1 MARIPEEEVAEVRRR
16 ADIADIIG
24 RYLTVQKRGRE
35 YRAVCPFHDDH
46 DPSLHINPD
55 MQIYKCFVCGAGGNM
70 FTFVQNYENV
80 SFPEAVEKVADL
92 IGFPLSVKADRTEVR
107 QDPQKERYHNVLKET
122 IRFTCYE
129 INSEEAKE
137 AKVYLDQR
145 GMDETIRTQFE
156 IGYNPGGDRLSKFL
170 KAKGFAE
177 SDMVSVNVAR
187 TGASGISDV
196 FANRITFPIHDASG
210 NPVGFSA
217 RTMDP
222 SNPSKYV
229 NTTDT
234 PLFHKGEI
242 VYNAHRA
249 RMSARREGK
258 VYVCEG
264 VTDVIAFARAGIQNA
279 VCTLGTSCTKQQ
291 IEILHH
297 MAPRVVFCYDGD
309 APGQNATMKAGRLA
323 REAGC
328 EVAVVDN
335 RTGLD
340 PDELIRKEGADAFKA
355 MLGKELIWM
364 EFVLQY
370 LKNRTNF
377 DNYQERKDFV
387 TKAKAELDTLNDEMD
402 RRYFT
407 EEISRISGFHID
419 YVPKEQRTAPAAAGR
434 TRLTGGLDQ
443 AEEIILAMMMAH
455 KEASQHFSETLGF
468 LENKDRDSI
477 AMMIVDSY
485 RTSDKIDPNE
495 LIDRMDTQENRNLIT
510 KLIDLPVY
518 AMEYNESVLDGAIRK
533 VKISLKT
540 TQANAFKEQ
549 LAQPMN
555 PESALVIMQEY
566 KQCLNDLRRYIDEE
580 ANEINRN

>member
-92 IGFPLSVKADRTEVR
+92 IGFPLSVKVDRTVVQ

-137 AKVYLDQR
+137 AKAYLDKR
-145 GMDETIRTQFE
+145 GMDETIRGQFE
-156 IGYNPGGDRLSKFL
+156 IGFNPGNDRLSKFL
-170 KAKGFAE
+170 KAKGFSEA
-177 SDMVSVNVAR
+177 DMVSVNVAR

-196 FANRITFPIHDASG
+196 FANRITFPIHDAAG
-210 NPVGFSA
+210 NPIGFSA

-222 SNPSKYV
+222 DNPSKYV

-264 VTDVIAFARAGIQNA
+264 VTDVIAFARAGVQNA

-297 MAPRVVFCYDGD
+297 MAPRVIFCYDGD
-309 APGQNATMKAGRLA
+309 AAGQNATMKAGRLA

-340 PDELIRKEGADAFKA
+340 PDELTRKEGADAFKA

-387 TKAKAELDTLNDEMD
+387 TKAKAELDTLTDEVD

-407 EEISRISGFHID
+407 EEISRISGFHLD
-419 YVPKEQRTAPAAAGR
+419 YTPKEAHTAPSTYAR
-434 TRLTGGLDQ
+434 TKLIGGLDQ
-443 AEEIILAMMMAH
+443 AEEIILAMMLAH

-468 LENKDRDSI
+468 LQNKDRDSV

-485 RTSDKIDPNE
+485 RTKDVIDPNE

-510 KLIDLPVY
+510 RLIDQPVY
-518 AMEYNESVLDGAIRK
+518 AMEYDENVLDGAIRK

-540 TQANAFKEQ
+540 AQANAFKEQ

-566 KQCLNDLRRYIDEE
+566 KECLNDLRRYIDEE

>member
-92 IGFPLSVKADRTEVR
+92 IGFPLSVKADRTVVQ

-137 AKVYLDQR
+137 AKAYLDKR
-145 GMDETIRTQFE
+145 GMDETIRGQFE
-156 IGYNPGGDRLSKFL
+156 IGFNPGNDRLSKFL

-177 SDMVSVNVAR
+177 ADMVSVNVAR

-196 FANRITFPIHDASG
+196 FANRITFPIHDAAG
-210 NPVGFSA
+210 NPIGFSA

-222 SNPSKYV
+222 DNPSKYV

-264 VTDVIAFARAGIQNA
+264 VTDVIAFARAGVQNA

-297 MAPRVVFCYDGD
+297 MAPRVIFCYDGD
-309 APGQNATMKAGRLA
+309 AAGQNATMKAGRLA

-387 TKAKAELDTLNDEMD
+387 TKAKAELDTLTDEVD

-407 EEISRISGFHID
+407 EEISRISGFHLD
-419 YVPKEQRTAPAAAGR
+419 YTPKEAHTAPSTYAR
-434 TRLTGGLDQ
+434 TKLIGGLDQ
-443 AEEIILAMMMAH
+443 AEEIILAMMLAH

-468 LENKDRDSI
+468 LQNKDRDSV

-485 RTSDKIDPNE
+485 RTKDVIDPNE

-510 KLIDLPVY
+510 RLIDLPVY
-518 AMEYNESVLDGAIRK
+518 VMEYDENVLDGAIRK

-540 TQANAFKEQ
+540 AQANAFKEQ

-566 KQCLNDLRRYIDEE
+566 KECLNDLRRYIDEE

>member
-92 IGFPLSVKADRTEVR
+92 IGFPLSVKADRTVVQ

-137 AKVYLDQR
+137 AKAYLDKR
-145 GMDETIRTQFE
+145 GMDETIRGQFE
-156 IGYNPGGDRLSKFL
+156 IGFNPGNDRLSKFL

-177 SDMVSVNVAR
+177 ADMVSVNVAR

-196 FANRITFPIHDASG
+196 FANRITFPIHDAAG
-210 NPVGFSA
+210 NPIGFSA

-222 SNPSKYV
+222 DNPSKYV

-264 VTDVIAFARAGIQNA
+264 VTDVIAFARAGVQNA

-297 MAPRVVFCYDGD
+297 MAPRVIFCYDGD
-309 APGQNATMKAGRLA
+309 AAGQNATMKAGRLA

-387 TKAKAELDTLNDEMD
+387 TKAKAELDTLTDEVD

-407 EEISRISGFHID
+407 EEISRISGFHLD
-419 YVPKEQRTAPAAAGR
+419 YTPKEAHTAPPTYAR
-434 TRLTGGLDQ
+434 TKLIGGLDQ
-443 AEEIILAMMMAH
+443 AEEIILAMMLAH

-468 LENKDRDSI
+468 LQNKDRDSV

-485 RTSDKIDPNE
+485 RTKDVIDPNE

-510 KLIDLPVY
+510 RLIDLPVY
-518 AMEYNESVLDGAIRK
+518 AMEYDENVLDGAIRK

-540 TQANAFKEQ
+540 AQANAFKEQ

-566 KQCLNDLRRYIDEE
+566 KECLNDLRRYIDEE

>member
-92 IGFPLSVKADRTEVR
+92 IGFPLSVKADRAVVQ

-137 AKVYLDQR
+137 AKAYLDKR
-145 GMDETIRTQFE
+145 GMDETIRGQFE
-156 IGYNPGGDRLSKFL
+156 IGFNPGNDRLSKFL

-177 SDMVSVNVAR
+177 ADMVSVNVAR

-196 FANRITFPIHDASG
+196 FANRITFPIHDAAG
-210 NPVGFSA
+210 NPIGFSA

-222 SNPSKYV
+222 DNPSKYV

-264 VTDVIAFARAGIQNA
+264 VTDVIAFSRAGVQNA

-297 MAPRVVFCYDGD
+297 MAPRVIFCYDGD
-309 APGQNATMKAGRLA
+309 AAGQNATMKAGRLA

-387 TKAKAELDTLNDEMD
+387 TKAKAELDTMTDEVD

-407 EEISRISGFHID
+407 EEISRISGFHLD
-419 YVPKEQRTAPAAAGR
+419 YTPKEAHTAPSTYAR
-434 TRLTGGLDQ
+434 TKLIGGLDQ
-443 AEEIILAMMMAH
+443 AEEIILAMMLAH

-468 LENKDRDSI
+468 LQNKDRDSV

-485 RTSDKIDPNE
+485 RTKDVIDPNE

-510 KLIDLPVY
+510 RLIDLPVY
-518 AMEYNESVLDGAIRK
+518 AMEYDENVLDGAIRK

-540 TQANAFKEQ
+540 AQANAFKEQ

-566 KQCLNDLRRYIDEE
+566 KECLNDLRRYIDEE

>member
-92 IGFPLSVKADRTEVR
+92 IGFPLSVKVDRTVVQ

-137 AKVYLDQR
+137 AKAYLDKR
-145 GMDETIRTQFE
+145 GMDETIRGQFE
-156 IGYNPGGDRLSKFL
+156 IGFNPGNDRLSKFL

-177 SDMVSVNVAR
+177 ADMVSVNVAR

-196 FANRITFPIHDASG
+196 FANRITFPIHDAAG
-210 NPVGFSA
+210 NPIGFSA

-222 SNPSKYV
+222 DNPSKYV

-264 VTDVIAFARAGIQNA
+264 VTDVIAFARAGVQNA

-297 MAPRVVFCYDGD
+297 MAPRVIFCYDGD
-309 APGQNATMKAGRLA
+309 AAGQNATMKAGRLA

-387 TKAKAELDTLNDEMD
+387 TKAKAELDTLTDEVD

-407 EEISRISGFHID
+407 EEISRISGFHLD
-419 YVPKEQRTAPAAAGR
+419 YTPKEAHTAPSTYAR
-434 TRLTGGLDQ
+434 TKLIGGLDQ
-443 AEEIILAMMMAH
+443 AEEIILAMMLAH

-468 LENKDRDSI
+468 LQNKDRDSV

-485 RTSDKIDPNE
+485 RTKDVIDPNE

-510 KLIDLPVY
+510 RLIDLPVY
-518 AMEYNESVLDGAIRK
+518 AMEYDENVLDGAIRK

-540 TQANAFKEQ
+540 AQANAFKEQ

-566 KQCLNDLRRYIDEE
+566 KECLNDLRRYIDEE

>member
-46 DPSLHINPD
+46 DPSLHINTD

-92 IGFPLSVKADRTEVR
+92 IGFPLSVKADHTAV
-107 QDPQKERYHNVLKET
+107 QTDPQKERYHKVLQET

-129 INSEEAKE
+129 INSEEARE
-137 AKVYLDQR
+137 AKAYLDKR

-156 IGYNPGGDRLSKFL
+156 IGYNPGSDRLCKFL
-170 KAKGFAE
+170 KAKGFADA
-177 SDMVSVNVAR
+177 DMVSVNVAR
-187 TGASGISDV
+187 TGASGITDV
-196 FANRITFPIHDASG
+196 FASRITFPIHDAAG

-222 SNPSKYV
+222 NNPSKYV

-279 VCTLGTSCTKQQ
+279 VCTLGTSCTRQQ
-291 IEILHH
+291 IQILHH
-297 MAPRVVFCYDGD
+297 MAPRIVFCYDGD
-309 APGQNATMKAGRLA
+309 SAGQNATMKAGKLA

-335 RTGLD
+335 PTGLD
-340 PDELIRKEGADAFKA
+340 PDELIRKEGAEAFRQ

-370 LKNRTNF
+370 LKSRTNF

-387 TKAKAELDTLNDEMD
+387 TKAGAELDTLSDEMD

-407 EEISRISGFHID
+407 EEISRISGFHLD
-419 YVPKEQRTAPAAAGR
+419 YKPREERPARSVSQNSRIA
-434 TRLTGGLDQ
+434 GGLEQ
-443 AEEIILAMMMAH
+443 AEEIILAMMLAH

-468 LENKDRDSI
+468 LQNKDRDSV
-477 AMMIVDSY
+477 AMMIVDTY
-485 RTSDKIDPNE
+485 RTSDVIDPNE
-495 LIDRMDTQENRNLIT
+495 LIDRMDTQENRNLIIR
-510 KLIDLPVY
+510 LIGLPVY
-518 AMEYNESVLDGAIRK
+518 AMEYDESVLDGAIRK

-540 TQANAFKEQ
+540 AQANAFKEQ

-555 PESALVIMQEY
+555 TESALVIMQEY
-566 KQCLNDLRRYIDEE
+566 KECLNDLRRYIDEE

>member
-92 IGFPLSVKADRTEVR
+92 IGFPLSVKADRTVVQ

-137 AKVYLDQR
+137 AKAYLDKR
-145 GMDETIRTQFE
+145 GMDETIRGQFE
-156 IGYNPGGDRLSKFL
+156 IGFNPGNDRLSKFL

-177 SDMVSVNVAR
+177 ADMVSVNVAR

-196 FANRITFPIHDASG
+196 FANRITFPIHDAAG
-210 NPVGFSA
+210 NPIGFSA

-222 SNPSKYV
+222 DNPSKYV

-264 VTDVIAFARAGIQNA
+264 VTDVIAFARAGVQNA

-297 MAPRVVFCYDGD
+297 MAPRVIFCYDGD
-309 APGQNATMKAGRLA
+309 AAGQNATMKAGRLA

-355 MLGKELIWM
+355 MLGKELVWM

-387 TKAKAELDTLNDEMD
+387 TKAKAELDTLTDEVD

-407 EEISRISGFHID
+407 EEISRISGFHLD
-419 YVPKEQRTAPAAAGR
+419 YTPKEAHTAPSTYAR
-434 TRLTGGLDQ
+434 TKLIGGLDQ
-443 AEEIILAMMMAH
+443 AEEIILAMMLAH

-468 LENKDRDSI
+468 LQNKDRDSV

-485 RTSDKIDPNE
+485 RTKDVIDPNE

-510 KLIDLPVY
+510 RLIDLPVY
-518 AMEYNESVLDGAIRK
+518 AMEYDENVLDGAIRK

-540 TQANAFKEQ
+540 AQANAFKEQ

-566 KQCLNDLRRYIDEE
+566 KECLNDLRRYIDEE

>member
-92 IGFPLSVKADRTEVR
+92 IGFPLSVKADRAVVQ

-137 AKVYLDQR
+137 AKAYLDKR
-145 GMDETIRTQFE
+145 GMDETIRGQFE
-156 IGYNPGGDRLSKFL
+156 IGFNPGNDRLSKFL

-177 SDMVSVNVAR
+177 ADMVSVNVAR

-196 FANRITFPIHDASG
+196 FANRITFPIHDAAG
-210 NPVGFSA
+210 NPIGFSA

-222 SNPSKYV
+222 DNPSKYV

-264 VTDVIAFARAGIQNA
+264 VTDVIAFARAGVQNA

-297 MAPRVVFCYDGD
+297 MAPRVIFCYDGD
-309 APGQNATMKAGRLA
+309 AAGQNATMKAGRLA

-387 TKAKAELDTLNDEMD
+387 TKAKAELDTLTDEVD

-407 EEISRISGFHID
+407 EEISRISGFHLD
-419 YVPKEQRTAPAAAGR
+419 YTPKEAHTAPSTYAR
-434 TRLTGGLDQ
+434 TKLIGGLEQ
-443 AEEIILAMMMAH
+443 AEEIILAMMLAH

-468 LENKDRDSI
+468 LQNKDRDSV

-485 RTSDKIDPNE
+485 RTKDVIDPNE

-510 KLIDLPVY
+510 RLIDLPVY
-518 AMEYNESVLDGAIRK
+518 AMEYDANVLDGAIRK

-540 TQANAFKEQ
+540 AQANAFKEQ

-566 KQCLNDLRRYIDEE
+566 KECLNDLRRYIDEE

>member
-92 IGFPLSVKADRTEVR
+92 IGFPLSVKADRAVVQ

-137 AKVYLDQR
+137 AKAYLDKR
-145 GMDETIRTQFE
+145 GMDETIRSQFE
-156 IGYNPGGDRLSKFL
+156 IGFNPGNDRLSKFL

-177 SDMVSVNVAR
+177 ADMVSVNVAR

-196 FANRITFPIHDASG
+196 FANRITFPIHDAAG
-210 NPVGFSA
+210 NPIGFSA

-222 SNPSKYV
+222 DNPSKYV

-264 VTDVIAFARAGIQNA
+264 VTDVIAFARAGVQNA

-297 MAPRVVFCYDGD
+297 MAPRVIFCYDGD
-309 APGQNATMKAGRLA
+309 AAGQNATMKAGRLA

-387 TKAKAELDTLNDEMD
+387 TKAKAELDTLTDEVD

-407 EEISRISGFHID
+407 EEISRISGFHLD
-419 YVPKEQRTAPAAAGR
+419 YTPKEAHTAPSTYAR
-434 TRLTGGLDQ
+434 TKLIGGLEQ
-443 AEEIILAMMMAH
+443 AEEIILAMMLAH

-468 LENKDRDSI
+468 LQNKDRDSV

-485 RTSDKIDPNE
+485 RTKDVIDPNE

-510 KLIDLPVY
+510 RLIDLPVY
-518 AMEYNESVLDGAIRK
+518 AMEYDANVLDGAIRK

-540 TQANAFKEQ
+540 AQANAFKEQ

-566 KQCLNDLRRYIDEE
+566 KECLNDLRRYIDEE

>member
-92 IGFPLSVKADRTEVR
+92 IGFPLSVKADRTVVQ

-137 AKVYLDQR
+137 AKAYLDKR
-145 GMDETIRTQFE
+145 GMDETIRGQFE
-156 IGYNPGGDRLSKFL
+156 IGFNPGNDRLSKFL

-177 SDMVSVNVAR
+177 ADMVSVNVAR

-196 FANRITFPIHDASG
+196 FANRITFPIHDAAG
-210 NPVGFSA
+210 NPIGFSA

-222 SNPSKYV
+222 DNPSKYV

-264 VTDVIAFARAGIQNA
+264 VTDVIAFARAGVQNA

-297 MAPRVVFCYDGD
+297 MAPRVIFCYDGD
-309 APGQNATMKAGRLA
+309 AAGQNATMKAGRLA

-387 TKAKAELDTLNDEMD
+387 TKAKAELDTLTDEVD

-407 EEISRISGFHID
+407 EEISRISGFHLD
-419 YVPKEQRTAPAAAGR
+419 YTPKEAHTAPSTYAR
-434 TRLTGGLDQ
+434 TKLIGGLDQ
-443 AEEIILAMMMAH
+443 AEEIILAMMLAH

-468 LENKDRDSI
+468 LQNKDRDSV

-485 RTSDKIDPNE
+485 RTKDVIDPNE

-510 KLIDLPVY
+510 RLIDLPVY
-518 AMEYNESVLDGAIRK
+518 AMEYDENVLDGAIRK

-540 TQANAFKEQ
+540 AQANAFKEQ

-566 KQCLNDLRRYIDEE
+566 KECLNDLRRYIDEE

>member
-92 IGFPLSVKADRTEVR
+92 IGFPLSVKVDRTVVQ

-137 AKVYLDQR
+137 AKAYLDKR
-145 GMDETIRTQFE
+145 GMDETIRGQFE
-156 IGYNPGGDRLSKFL
+156 IGFNPGNDRLSKFL

-177 SDMVSVNVAR
+177 ADMVSVNVAR

-196 FANRITFPIHDASG
+196 FANRITFPIHDAAG
-210 NPVGFSA
+210 NPIGFSA

-222 SNPSKYV
+222 DNPSKYV

-264 VTDVIAFARAGIQNA
+264 VTDVIAFARAGVQNA

-297 MAPRVVFCYDGD
+297 MAPRVIFCYDGD
-309 APGQNATMKAGRLA
+309 AAGQNATMKAGRLA

-387 TKAKAELDTLNDEMD
+387 TKAKAELDTLTDEVD

-407 EEISRISGFHID
+407 EEISRISGFHLD
-419 YVPKEQRTAPAAAGR
+419 YTPKEVHTAPSTYAR
-434 TRLTGGLDQ
+434 TKLIGGLDQ
-443 AEEIILAMMMAH
+443 AEEIILAMMLAH

-468 LENKDRDSI
+468 LQNKDRDSV

-485 RTSDKIDPNE
+485 RTKDVIDPNE

-510 KLIDLPVY
+510 RLIDLPVY
-518 AMEYNESVLDGAIRK
+518 AMEYDENVLDGAIRK

-540 TQANAFKEQ
+540 AQANAFKEQ

-566 KQCLNDLRRYIDEE
+566 KECLNDLRRYIDEE